1 MTRVLALL
9 ERLPL
14 RIKLILGFG
23 TLGALVLILG
33 VQSLRAQ
40 DLLKA
45 DMQRLYRQELAGIEP
60 LQEARVLMPHLVQGL
75 QHAVDGGNE
84 VVRSKGVTQFRESRQ
99 HLQEA
104 LLQIQPTLWRQENQE
119 RFATFEILLKRLLHD
134 GETALEL
141 ASAGDQVQ
149 ATRLINSVVFQSLDE
164 RADDLL
170 KQVASVKQA
179 SIHDTA
185 KQIAESAG
193 RSTRLTYV
201 LLFGGLALAW
211 LMGWLI
217 SRSIRLPLYQ
227 VRAAVDELTAGHL
240 DGTIPHTDLQN
251 ETGDLARAIATLQ
264 TESQQ
269 LERQRWVKAQT
280 EQLQADL
287 PQAETPRELTQ
298 VFLRH
303 MASMLGVCRG
313 VLYSVQEQDESLQLI
328 GSYATDPD
336 YPPAP
341 TVMMGAG
348 LLGQCALDR
357 APRELQGLGQSL
369 GRLHSQLGEVPA
381 SYLLVQPVLRGERLL
396 GVLELAGHQ
405 PLGPREQALLQE
417 AMPRLAGA
425 MAVMERNLAVQSLLI
440 ETRRQAD
447 EMGEQAL
454 RLELQSQELEKQQSA
469 LRATK
474 AWYRAIL
481 EAAPDGMIVI
491 NAEGAILMTNPQ
503 LDTLFGYAP
512 GELVGESIE
521 RLVPEAAR
529 GRHVSLRDGF
539 IAHGSTRQMGAK
551 LEDLKGLRKDG
562 NLFSVEIGL
571 SHLPL
576 LEGRGTC
583 ICASVRD
590 VSERRQMQAAL
601 KSSET
606 QLRAVLD
613 SSPVAMLIRDDEGRL
628 SYCNPELE
636 SLFGVDREQ
645 LGEMD
650 ESQFWCDAQARGR
663 FLDAA
668 ARGAVLNFEASLQRD
683 GGERFEVLLSAV
695 PLTLGERR
703 ISASWYYDI
712 TDRKAAEAHVQH
724 AREIAEEATRAKS
737 EFLANMSHEIRT
749 PMNAIIGMSHLALRT
764 NLDNRQRNYI
774 VKVHRSAESL
784 LGIINDILDFS
795 KIEAGRMDLELIPF
809 RLEDVLENFTNVVGL
824 KAEDKGLELLYSTV
838 ADLPT
843 ALIGDPLR
851 LGQILANLGNNAT
864 KFTEQGEIVLGIE
877 RLGTAEGKVEL
888 HFWVRDTG
896 IGMSEEQCQRIFQ
909 SFMQADSSTT
919 RKYGGT
925 GLGLAISKRLV
936 EMMEGRIWVESAL
949 GSGSTFHFCVRL
961 GVQANAPARRM
972 FTADELLGIRVL
984 VVDDNASAREILSG
998 MAHSFGVEV
1007 DVAESGRMAL
1017 RMLAQAEKNSL
1028 PFDVVLMDWRMPGMD
1043 GVETVRQMRS
1053 ANLARTP
1060 SVIMVTALDREELL
1074 EQARR
1079 EHVQLPV
1086 VLTKPVT
1093 PSTLLEAIGSV
1104 FGKLPQTGTRASER
1118 SEQSADNI
1126 ARLKGARLL
1135 LVEDNELNRELA
1147 CDLLQEAGITL
1158 ELAFDGQQ
1166 ALDLLARD
1174 SDFDGVLMDCQMPV
1188 MDGYTATRRIRQ
1200 QSHLAALPIIAM
1212 TADAMTGDRER
1223 ALACGMND
1231 HLTKPLDVETMFA
1244 TLAGWIK
1251 PRRGRRGREQEVNDP
1266 ETSEQLPAELEGI
1279 DQVAGLAAC
1288 SGKRALYLR
1297 LLRTFHAAQISFV
1310 EQFQAALADTDPA
1323 AAMRAAHT
1331 LRGCA
1336 GNIGAKALAQTAAQL
1351 EQACRAGETSSVVQ
1365 SHLAEVQQCL
1375 MPVLNTLA
1383 RLGATSPPIAQQ
1395 ASQPSTELKQQL
1407 TRLGQLLAESDTAA
1421 FEALEEIRRLALDVA
1436 LAKRLSR
1443 VAHEL
1448 ERFDFDR
1455 ALALLQSEVKLSIDD
1470 SQLGSFGGS
1479 QL

>member
-1 MTRVLALL
+1 MTRVLAQL

-14 RIKLILGFG
+14 RIKLILGFA
-23 TLGALVLILG
+23 TLGALVLVLG
-33 VQSLRAQ
+33 VQSLRTQ

-45 DMQRLYRQELAGIEP
+45 DMQRLYQHELAGIEP
-60 LQEARVLMPHLVQGL
+60 LQEARVQMSHLMQGL
-75 QHAVDGGNE
+75 QHAVGGNNADD
-84 VVRSKGVTQFRESRQ
+84 RSKGVEQFREARQ
-99 HLQEA
+99 HLEEA
-104 LLQIQPTLWRQENQE
+104 LLQTQPTLWREENQE
-119 RFATFEILLKRLLHD
+119 RFATFEVLLKRLLHD
-134 GETALEL
+134 SEAALEL
-141 ASAGDQVQ
+141 AAGDQAQ
-149 ATRLINSVVFQSLDE
+149 ALRMINSVGFQGLDE
-164 RADDLL
+164 RGDNLL
-170 KQVASVKQA
+170 KEMARIKQA

-185 KQIAESAG
+185 KQIADFAG
-193 RSTRLTYV
+193 RSTRLTYQ
-201 LLFGGLALAW
+201 LLLGGLALAW

-217 SRSIRLPLYQ
+217 SRSIRLPLYR
-227 VRAAVDELTAGHL
+227 VRAAVDELTAGRL
-240 DGTIPHTDLQN
+240 DGTIPHIDLQN

-287 PQAETPRELTQ
+287 PQAETPRDLAQ

-303 MASMLGVCRG
+303 MASMLGTCRG
-313 VLYSVQEQDESLQLI
+313 VLYSVQDQDESLQLI
-328 GSYATDPD
+328 GGYATDPD

-341 TVMMGAG
+341 TVALGAG

-357 APRELQGLGQSL
+357 APRELQGLTQPL

-396 GVLELAGHQ
+396 GVLELAGYQ
-405 PLGPREQALLQE
+405 PLGAREQSLLQE

-425 MAVMERNLAVQSLLI
+425 MAVMERHLAVQSLLS

-447 EMGEQAL
+447 EMGQQAL
-454 RLELQSQELEKQQSA
+454 RLELQSKELEAQQTA

-491 NAEGAILMTNPQ
+491 NAEGEILMTNPQ
-503 LDTLFGYAP
+503 LDTLFGYAT
-512 GELVGESIE
+512 GELVGETIE
-521 RLVPEAAR
+521 RLVPDAAR
-529 GRHVSLRDGF
+529 GRHVALRNGF

-551 LEDLKGLRKDG
+551 LDDLKGLRKDG
-562 NLFSVEIGL
+562 SLFSVEIGL

-613 SSPVAMLIRDDEGRL
+613 SSPVAMLIRGDDGLL

-636 SLFGVDREQ
+636 GLFGVSREQ

-650 ESQFWCDAQARGR
+650 ESRFWCDAQAHDR
-663 FLDAA
+663 FLAA
-668 ARGAVLNFEASLQRD
+668 AAKGAVLNFEASLQRD
-683 GGERFEVLLSAV
+683 GGKRFEVLLSAV
-695 PLTLGERR
+695 PLTLGERN

-712 TDRKAAEAHVQH
+712 TDRKAAEAQVQH

-764 NLDNRQRNYI
+764 DLDNRQRNYI

-795 KIEAGRMDLELIPF
+795 KIEAGRMDLERIPF

-824 KAEDKGLELLYSTV
+824 RAEDKGLELLYSTV

-851 LGQILANLGNNAT
+851 LGQVLANLGNNAT

-877 RLGTAEGKVEL
+877 RTGNDEGKVEL

-909 SFMQADSSTT
+909 SFIQADSSTT

-936 EMMEGRIWVESAL
+936 EMMGGRIWVESVL
-949 GSGSTFHFCVRL
+949 GSGSTFHFCVSL
-961 GVQANAPARRM
+961 GLQADAPARRM

-1017 RMLAQAEKNSL
+1017 RMLAQAEKDSL
-1028 PFDVVLMDWRMPGMD
+1028 PFDLVLMDWRMPGMD

-1074 EQARR
+1074 EQAR
-1079 EHVQLPV
+1079 HQDVHLPV

-1093 PSTLLEAIGSV
+1093 PSTLLEAIGTV
-1104 FGKLPQTGTRASER
+1104 FGKVPQTATRAHER
-1118 SEQSADNI
+1118 NEQSADNM
-1126 ARLKGARLL
+1126 ARLRGARLL

-1147 CDLLQEAGITL
+1147 CDLLQEAGIEL

-1166 ALDLLARD
+1166 ALDRLARD

-1200 QSHLAALPIIAM
+1200 QSDFAALPIIAM
-1212 TADAMTGDRER
+1212 TADAMAGDRER

-1231 HLTKPLDVETMFA
+1231 HLSKPLDVDGMFA
-1244 TLAGWIK
+1244 TLARWIT
-1251 PRRGRRGREQEVNDP
+1251 PRPGRGGRAREVTVA
-1266 ETSEQLPAELEGI
+1266 ETSGQLPAELAGI

-1288 SGKRALYLR
+1288 SGKTALYLR
-1297 LLRTFHAAQISFV
+1297 LLRTFHGTQKHFV
-1310 EQFQAALADTDPA
+1310 EQFETAIADADADPTAAV
-1323 AAMRAAHT
+1323 RIAHT
-1331 LRGCA
+1331 LHGNA
-1336 GNIGAKALAQTAAQL
+1336 GNIGAKALAQAAAQL
-1351 EQACRAGETSSVVQ
+1351 EQACRAGEPIDGMQ
-1365 SHLAEVQQCL
+1365 AHLAEVRQCL
-1375 MPVLNTLA
+1375 IPVLSALA
-1383 RLGATSPPIAQQ
+1383 LLPEEKTPIGAKSPQAEAELGDR
-1395 ASQPSTELKQQL
+1395 L
-1407 TRLGQLLAESDTAA
+1407 TRLEQLLAESDTAA
-1421 FEALEEIRRLALDVA
+1421 IEALDELRRLSLDDA
-1436 LAKRLSR
+1436 LARRLSR
-1443 VAHEL
+1443 VAQQL
-1448 ERFDFDR
+1448 ERFDFDQ
-1455 ALALLQSEVKLSIDD
+1455 ALALLQGETERSTLPPE
-1470 SQLGSFGGS
+1470 
-1479 QL
+1479 

>member
-14 RIKLILGFG
+14 RIKLILGFAA
-23 TLGALVLILG
+23 LGALVLVLG
-33 VQSLRAQ
+33 VQSLRTQ
-40 DLLKA
+40 DSLKA
-45 DMQRLYRQELAGIEP
+45 DMRRLYQQELAGMEH
-60 LQEARVLMPHLVQGL
+60 LQEARVQMPHLVQGL
-75 QHAVDGGNE
+75 QHAVNGDSE
-84 VVRSKGVTQFRESRQ
+84 VVRSKGVEQFREARKN
-99 HLQEA
+99 LQEA
-104 LLQIQPTLWRQENQE
+104 LQLAQPTLWRQENQE
-119 RFATFEILLKRLLHD
+119 RFATFEVLLKRLLQD
-134 GETALEL
+134 GEAALQL
-141 ASAGDQVQ
+141 AGAGDQAQ
-149 ATRLINSVVFQSLDE
+149 ASRLINSVLFQGLDE
-164 RADDLL
+164 RVDDLL
-170 KQVASVKQA
+170 KQMAGAKQA

-185 KQIAESAG
+185 KQIAEFAG
-193 RSTRLTYV
+193 RSTRLTYQ
-201 LLFGGLALAW
+201 LLLGGLTLAL

-217 SRSIRLPLYQ
+217 SRSIRLPLYR
-227 VRAAVDELTAGHL
+227 VRAAVDELAAGRL

-269 LERQRWVKAQT
+269 LERQRWVKAQA
-280 EQLQADL
+280 ELLQTNL
-287 PQAETPRELTQ
+287 PQAETPHELAQ

-303 MASMLGVCRG
+303 MASMLGISRG
-313 VLYSVQEQDESLQLI
+313 VLYSVQEHNESLQLI

-336 YPPAP
+336 SPPAS
-341 TVMMGAG
+341 TVTFGAG

-357 APRELQGLGQSL
+357 ASRELQGLTQSF

-381 SYLLVQPVLRGERLL
+381 SYLLVQPVVRGERLL

-405 PLGPREQALLQE
+405 PLGPREQSLLQE

-425 MAVMERNLAVQSLLI
+425 MAVMERHLAVQSLLV

-454 RLELQSQELEKQQSA
+454 RLELQSKELEAQQSA

-491 NAEGAILMTNPQ
+491 NAEGEILITNPQ

-512 GELVGESIE
+512 GELVGEAIE
-521 RLVPEAAR
+521 RLVPDAAR
-529 GRHVSLRDGF
+529 GRHVTLRNGF

-551 LEDLKGLRKDG
+551 LDDLKGLRKDG
-562 NLFSVEIGL
+562 SLFSVEIGL

-645 LGEMD
+645 FGEMD
-650 ESQFWCDAQARGR
+650 ENLFWCDAQARSR

-668 ARGAVLNFEASLQRD
+668 AKGAVINFEASLQRSA
-683 GGERFEVLLSAV
+683 GERFDVLLSAV
-695 PLTLGERR
+695 PLIPGERS
-703 ISASWYYDI
+703 SASWYYDI
-712 TDRKAAEAHVQH
+712 TDRKAAEAQVQL

-764 NLDNRQRNYI
+764 ELDNRQRNYI
-774 VKVHRSAESL
+774 VKVHRSAENL

-838 ADLPT
+838 ANLPT

-851 LGQILANLGNNAT
+851 LGQVLANLGNNAT
-864 KFTEQGEIVLGIE
+864 KFTEHGEIVLGIE
-877 RLGTAEGKVEL
+877 RVGSEEGKVEL

-909 SFMQADSSTT
+909 SFIQADSSTT

-925 GLGLAISKRLV
+925 GLGLSISKRLV
-936 EMMEGRIWVESAL
+936 ELMDGRIWVESTL
-949 GSGSTFHFCVRL
+949 GIGSTFHFCVSL
-961 GVQANAPARRM
+961 GIQAEAPARRM

-984 VVDDNASAREILSG
+984 VVDDNASAREILSV

-1017 RMLAQAEKNSL
+1017 RMLVQAEKASL
-1028 PFDVVLMDWRMPGMD
+1028 PFDLVLMDWRMPGMD

-1053 ANLARTP
+1053 SNLTRTP

-1074 EQARR
+1074 EQAKLQ
-1079 EHVQLPV
+1079 HVQLPV

-1093 PSTLLEAIGSV
+1093 PSTLLESIGTV
-1104 FGKLPQTGTRASER
+1104 FGKVPQTGTRASER
-1118 SEQSADNI
+1118 NEQSADHM
-1126 ARLKGARLL
+1126 ARLKGGRLL

-1147 CDLLQEAGITL
+1147 CDLLQGAGIEL
-1158 ELAFDGQQ
+1158 EQAFDGQQ

-1200 QSHLAALPIIAM
+1200 QSNFAALPIIAM
-1212 TADAMTGDRER
+1212 TADAMAVDRER

-1231 HLTKPLDVETMFA
+1231 HLSKPLDVDAMFA
-1244 TLAGWIK
+1244 TLAKWIK
-1251 PRRGRRGREQEVNDP
+1251 PRLGRSGQAQELNDP
-1266 ETSEQLPAELEGI
+1266 QISASLPTELEGI
-1279 DQVAGLAAC
+1279 DKVAGLTAC
-1288 SGKRALYLR
+1288 SGKEALYLR
-1297 LLRTFHAAQISFV
+1297 LLRKFHATQFCFV
-1310 EQFQAALADTDPA
+1310 EQFQAALADPDPTA
-1323 AAMRAAHT
+1323 ATRMAHT
-1331 LRGCA
+1331 LRGNA
-1336 GNIGAKALAQTAAQL
+1336 GNIGAKSVAQAAAQL
-1351 EQACRAGETSSVVQ
+1351 EQACRAGEPSKVVQ
-1365 SHLAEVQQCL
+1365 SNLSEVEQHL
-1375 MPVLNTLA
+1375 MPVLSALSRLGEVNPASVEQALPSGPTISGRLA
-1383 RLGATSPPIAQQ
+1383 RL
-1395 ASQPSTELKQQL
+1395 
-1407 TRLGQLLAESDTAA
+1407 RRLLADSDTAA
-1421 FEALEEIRRLALDVA
+1421 IGALGEMRGLSLGDA
-1436 LAKRLSR
+1436 LAQRLDL
-1443 VAHEL
+1443 VAQQL
-1448 ERFDFDR
+1448 ERFDFER
-1455 ALALLQSEVKLSIDD
+1455 ALELLQGEIQHFVSTDD
-1470 SQLGSFGGS
+1470 DNVGEIE
-1479 QL
+1479 

>member
-1 MTRVLALL
+1 MIRVFALL

-14 RIKLILGFG
+14 RIKLILGFA
-23 TLGALVLILG
+23 TSGALVLALG
-33 VQSLRAQ
+33 VQSLRTQ

-45 DMQRLYRQELAGIEP
+45 DMQRLYGQELAGIEP
-60 LQEARVLMPHLVQGL
+60 LQKARVLMPHLMQGL
-75 QHAVDGGNE
+75 QYAVDGSNE
-84 VVRSKGVTQFRESRQ
+84 EIRRKGARKFHEVRQ

-104 LLQIQPTLWRQENQE
+104 LLQIRPTLWRQENQE
-119 RFATFEILLKRLLHD
+119 RFATFENLLKRLLD
-134 GETALEL
+134 EGDAALQL
-141 ASAGDQVQ
+141 ADAGDQAQ
-149 ATRLINSVVFQSLDE
+149 ASRMINNVVFQGLDE
-164 RADDLL
+164 RGDELL
-170 KQVASVKQA
+170 KEVAQIKQA

-185 KQIAESAG
+185 KQIADFAG
-193 RSTRLTYV
+193 RSTRLTYQ
-201 LLFGGLALAW
+201 LLLGGLALAL
-211 LMGWLI
+211 LMGGLV
-217 SRSIRLPLYQ
+217 SRSIRLPIDR
-227 VRAAVDELTAGHL
+227 VRAAIDDLTAGRL

-269 LERQRWVKAQT
+269 LERQRWVKAQA
-280 EQLQADL
+280 EQLQAQL
-287 PQAETPRELTQ
+287 PQAETPGELAQ

-303 MASMLGVCRG
+303 MAGMLGICRG
-313 VLYSVQEQDESLQLI
+313 VLYSVQEQDEYLQLI

-336 YPPAP
+336 CPPAP
-341 TVMMGAG
+341 TVTLGTG

-357 APRELQGLGQSL
+357 TPRELQGLTLSF

-396 GVLELAGHQ
+396 GVLELAGYQ
-405 PLGPREQALLQE
+405 PLGAREQSLLQE

-425 MAVMERNLAVQSLLI
+425 MAVMERHLAVQSLLF

-454 RLELQSQELEKQQSA
+454 RLELQSTELETQQGA
-469 LRATK
+469 LRATQ
-474 AWYRAIL
+474 AWYQAIL

-491 NAEGAILMTNPQ
+491 DDKGAILMTNPQ
-503 LDTLFGYAP
+503 LDSLFGYAP
-512 GELVGESIE
+512 GELVGEFIE
-521 RLVPEAAR
+521 QLVPEAAR
-529 GRHVSLRDGF
+529 GRHVALRDGF

-551 LEDLKGLRKDG
+551 LDDLKGLRKNG
-562 NLFSVEIGL
+562 SLFSVEIGL

-583 ICASVRD
+583 VCASVRD

-613 SSPVAMLIRDDEGRL
+613 SSPVAMLIHDDDGRL

-636 SLFGVDREQ
+636 SLFGVSLEQ
-645 LGEMD
+645 LREMD
-650 ESQFWCDAQARGR
+650 ERLFWTDALAHGR
-663 FLDAA
+663 FLAAA
-668 ARGAVLNFEASLQRD
+668 ARGPVLNFEASLQRD
-683 GGERFEVLLSAV
+683 GGEHFEVLLSTV
-695 PLTLGERR
+695 PLTLGERS

-712 TDRKAAEAHVQH
+712 TDRKAAEAQVQN

-764 NLDNRQRNYI
+764 ELDNRQRNYI
-774 VKVHRSAESL
+774 LKVHRSAENL

-809 RLEDVLENFTNVVGL
+809 RLEDVLENFTNVVGM
-824 KAEDKGLELLYSTV
+824 KAEDKGLELLYSAA

-851 LGQILANLGNNAT
+851 LGQILANLGSNAT
-864 KFTEQGEIVLGIE
+864 KFTEQGEVVLGIE
-877 RLGTAEGKVEL
+877 RLGGDEDKVEL

-909 SFMQADSSTT
+909 SFIQADNSTT

-936 EMMEGRIWVESAL
+936 ELMGGRIWVESL
-949 GSGSTFHFCVRL
+949 PGCGSTFHFDVRL
-961 GVQANAPARRM
+961 GIQAEAPLRRM

-998 MAHSFGVEV
+998 MAQSFGVEV
-1007 DVAESGRMAL
+1007 EVAESGRMAL
-1017 RMLAQAEKNSL
+1017 RMLAQAEQNSL
-1028 PFDVVLMDWRMPGMD
+1028 PFDLVLMDWRMPGMD

-1074 EQARR
+1074 EQAKRQQ
-1079 EHVQLPV
+1079 VQLPM

-1093 PSTLLEAIGSV
+1093 PSTLLEAIGTL
-1104 FGKLPQTGTRASER
+1104 FGKLPHTGTRANER
-1118 SEQSADNI
+1118 NEQSTDNM

-1147 CDLLQEAGITL
+1147 CDLLLEAGIEL
-1158 ELAFDGQQ
+1158 ELAYDGLQ
-1166 ALDLLARD
+1166 ALDVLARD

-1188 MDGYTATRRIRQ
+1188 MDGYTAASRIRQ
-1200 QSHLAALPIIAM
+1200 QPNFETLPIIAM
-1212 TADAMTGDRER
+1212 TADAMAGDRER

-1231 HLTKPLDVETMFA
+1231 HLSKPLDVACMFA
-1244 TLAGWIK
+1244 TLARWIK
-1251 PRRGRRGREQEVNDP
+1251 PRPRRAVVAPKVHIAEASG
-1266 ETSEQLPAELEGI
+1266 QLPAELEGI

-1288 SGKRALYLR
+1288 SGKIALYLR
-1297 LLRTFHAAQISFV
+1297 LLRTFLATQGRFV
-1310 EQFQAALADTDPA
+1310 DQFQTAISDADPTAAFR
-1323 AAMRAAHT
+1323 MAHT
-1331 LRGCA
+1331 LRGNA
-1336 GNIGAKALAQTAAQL
+1336 GNIGATALAQAAAQL
-1351 EQACRAGETSSVVQ
+1351 EQGCREGESSDRVQ
-1365 SHLAEVQQCL
+1365 AYLTEVRRHLV
-1375 MPVLNTLA
+1375 PVLSALSLLPENKMGLGRHSPQPDMELDEPLS
-1383 RLGATSPPIAQQ
+1383 RL
-1395 ASQPSTELKQQL
+1395 
-1407 TRLGQLLAESDTAA
+1407 RQLLAENDTAA
-1421 FEALEEIRRLALDVA
+1421 FEALDDIRRFPLEYA
-1436 LAKRLSR
+1436 LAQRLSR
-1443 VAHEL
+1443 VAQQL
-1448 ERFDFDR
+1448 ESFDFDQ
-1455 ALALLQSEVKLSIDD
+1455 ALALLQGEIKLSEPP
-1470 SQLGSFGGS
+1470 LE
-1479 QL
+1479 

>member
-14 RIKLILGFG
+14 RIKLILGFA
-23 TLGALVLILG
+23 TLGALVLVLG
-33 VQSLRAQ
+33 VQSLRTQ
-40 DLLKA
+40 DFLKA
-45 DMQRLYRQELAGIEP
+45 DMRRLYQQELAGMEQ
-60 LQEARVLMPHLVQGL
+60 LQEARVQMPHLVQGL
-75 QHAVDGGNE
+75 QHAVNGDSE
-84 VVRSKGVTQFRESRQ
+84 VVRSKGVEQFREARKN
-99 HLQEA
+99 LQEA
-104 LLQIQPTLWRQENQE
+104 LQQAQPTLWRQENQE
-119 RFATFEILLKRLLHD
+119 RFATFEVLLKRLLQD
-134 GETALEL
+134 GEAALQL
-141 ASAGDQVQ
+141 AGAGEHAQ
-149 ATRLINSVVFQSLDE
+149 AWRLINSVLFQGLDE
-164 RADDLL
+164 RVDDLL
-170 KQVASVKQA
+170 KQMAGAKQA

-185 KQIAESAG
+185 KQIAEFAG
-193 RSTRLTYV
+193 RSTRLTYQ
-201 LLFGGLALAW
+201 LLLGGLTLAL

-217 SRSIRLPLYQ
+217 SRSIRLPLDR
-227 VRAAVDELTAGHL
+227 VRAAVDELTAGRL

-287 PQAETPRELTQ
+287 PQAETPRELAQ

-303 MASMLGVCRG
+303 MASMLGICRG
-313 VLYSVQEQDESLQLI
+313 VLYSSHEQDESLQLI
-328 GSYATDPD
+328 GSYAADPD

-341 TVMMGAG
+341 TVALGAG

-357 APRELQGLGQSL
+357 APRELQGLTQSF

-396 GVLELAGHQ
+396 GVLELAGYQ
-405 PLGPREQALLQE
+405 PLGVREQALLQE

-447 EMGEQAL
+447 EMGQQAL
-454 RLELQSQELEKQQSA
+454 RLELQSKELEAQQSA

-491 NAEGAILMTNPQ
+491 NAEGVILMTNPQ
-503 LDTLFGYAP
+503 LDTLFGYAT
-512 GELVGESIE
+512 GELVGATIE
-521 RLVPEAAR
+521 RLVPEAVR
-529 GRHVSLRDGF
+529 GRHVKLRNGF
-539 IAHGSTRQMGAK
+539 IAHGSTRQMGTN
-551 LEDLKGLRKDG
+551 LDDLKGIRKDG
-562 NLFSVEIGL
+562 SLFSVEIGL

-590 VSERRQMQAAL
+590 VSERRQMQVAL

-613 SSPVAMLIRDDEGRL
+613 SSPVAMLIRGDDGRL

-636 SLFGVDREQ
+636 SLFGVGREQ
-645 LGEMD
+645 LREMD
-650 ESQFWCDAQARGR
+650 ESLFWCDAQARGR
-663 FLDAA
+663 FLEAA

-695 PLTLGERR
+695 PLTLGDRS

-712 TDRKAAEAHVQH
+712 TDRKAAEAQVQQ

-764 NLDNRQRNYI
+764 ELDNRQRNYI
-774 VKVHRSAESL
+774 VKVHRAAENL
-784 LGIINDILDFS
+784 LGLINDILDFS

-809 RLEDVLENFTNVVGL
+809 RLEDVLENFTNMVGL
-824 KAEDKGLELLYSTV
+824 KAEDKGLELLYNAV

-851 LGQILANLGNNAT
+851 LGQVLANLGNNAT

-877 RLGTAEGKVEL
+877 RLGSDEGMVEL

-909 SFMQADSSTT
+909 SFTQADSSTT

-936 EMMEGRIWVESAL
+936 ELMGGRIWVESEL
-949 GSGSTFHFCVRL
+949 GSGSTFHFCISL
-961 GVQANAPARRM
+961 GMQADAPARRM

-1017 RMLAQAEKNSL
+1017 RMLARAEQNSL

-1079 EHVQLPV
+1079 QHVKLPV

-1093 PSTLLEAIGSV
+1093 PSTLLEAIGTV
-1104 FGKLPQTGTRASER
+1104 FGKVPQTGTRASER
-1118 SEQSADNI
+1118 NELSTDNL

-1147 CDLLQEAGITL
+1147 CDLLQGAGIEL
-1158 ELAFDGQQ
+1158 DLAFDGQQ
-1166 ALDLLARD
+1166 ALDMLARD

-1200 QSHLAALPIIAM
+1200 QSNFTALPIIAM
-1212 TADAMTGDRER
+1212 TADAMAGDRER

-1231 HLTKPLDVETMFA
+1231 HLSKPLDVDAMFA
-1244 TLAGWIK
+1244 TLARWIK
-1251 PRRGRRGREQEVNDP
+1251 PRLGREGRVPEVTVAQ
-1266 ETSEQLPAELEGI
+1266 TSGRLPAELEGI

-1288 SGKRALYLR
+1288 SGKSALYLR
-1297 LLRTFHAAQISFV
+1297 LLRKFHTTQLSFV
-1310 EQFQAALADTDPA
+1310 EQFQTALTDADPT
-1323 AAMRAAHT
+1323 AAMRMAHT
-1331 LRGCA
+1331 LRGTA
-1336 GNIGAKALAQTAAQL
+1336 GNIGAKVVAQAAAQL
-1351 EQACRAGETSSVVQ
+1351 EQACQADEPSSVVQ
-1365 SHLAEVQQCL
+1365 FKLGEVQQRL
-1375 MPVLNTLA
+1375 MPVLGALSRLGEASLPSVEQAPQPGAKLSERLA
-1383 RLGATSPPIAQQ
+1383 RL
-1395 ASQPSTELKQQL
+1395 
-1407 TRLGQLLAESDTAA
+1407 RQLLAESDTAA
-1421 FEALEEIRRLALDVA
+1421 FEALDEVRRLSLDDA
-1436 LAKRLSR
+1436 LAQLLGR
-1443 VAHEL
+1443 VAHQL

-1455 ALALLQSEVKLSIDD
+1455 ALALLQGEVQRSTRDD
-1470 SQLGSFGGS
+1470 SHFGKLGSE
-1479 QL
+1479 

>member
-9 ERLPL
+9 EKLPL
-14 RIKLILGFG
+14 RIKLILGFA
-23 TLGALVLILG
+23 TLGMLVLVLG
-33 VQSLRAQ
+33 AQSLRTQ
-40 DLLKA
+40 DLLET
-45 DMQRLYRQELAGIEP
+45 DMQRLYQQELAGIEP
-60 LQEARVLMPHLVQGL
+60 LQEARVLMPHLMQGL
-75 QHAVDGGNE
+75 QHAVGGNSE
-84 VVRSKGVTQFRESRQ
+84 DVRSKGVEQFGEARQ
-99 HLQEA
+99 HLQVA
-104 LLQIQPTLWRQENQE
+104 LLQVQPTLWRQENQE
-119 RFATFEILLKRLLHD
+119 RFALFEVLLKRFLHD
-134 GETALEL
+134 GEAALEL
-141 ASAGDQVQ
+141 AAAGDQ
-149 ATRLINSVVFQSLDE
+149 ARALRLIDSDEFQGLDE
-164 RADDLL
+164 QGDDLL
-170 KQVASVKQA
+170 KQMARIKQA

-185 KQIAESAG
+185 KQIADFAG
-193 RSTRLTYV
+193 RSTRLTYQ
-201 LLFGGLALAW
+201 LLLGGLTLAL

-217 SRSIRLPLYQ
+217 SRSIRLPLDR
-227 VRAAVDELTAGHL
+227 VRAAVDELTAGRL
-240 DGTIPHTDLQN
+240 DGTIPYTDLQN
-251 ETGDLARAIATLQ
+251 ETGDLARAIAMLQ

-287 PQAETPRELTQ
+287 PHAETPRKLAQ

-303 MASMLGVCRG
+303 MASMLGICRG
-313 VLYSVQEQDESLQLI
+313 VLYSVQEQDKSLQLI

-341 TVMMGAG
+341 TVALGAG

-357 APRELQGLGQSL
+357 APRELQGLTQPL

-396 GVLELAGHQ
+396 GMLELAGYQ
-405 PLGPREQALLQE
+405 PLGAREQSLLQE

-425 MAVMERNLAVQSLLI
+425 MAVMERHLAVQSLLI

-447 EMGEQAL
+447 EMGQQAL
-454 RLELQSQELEKQQSA
+454 RLELQSKELEAQQTA

-503 LDTLFGYAP
+503 LDTLFGYAT
-512 GELVGESIE
+512 GELVGETIE
-521 RLVPEAAR
+521 RLVPDAAR
-529 GRHVSLRDGF
+529 GRHVTLRNGF
-539 IAHGSTRQMGAK
+539 IAHGSTRQMGAN
-551 LEDLKGLRKDG
+551 LDDLKGLRKDG
-562 NLFSVEIGL
+562 SLFSVEIGL

-590 VSERRQMQAAL
+590 VSERRQMQAAV

-613 SSPVAMLIRDDEGRL
+613 SSPVAMLIRDDDGRL

-636 SLFGVDREQ
+636 GLFGVSREQ

-650 ESQFWCDAQARGR
+650 ESRFWCDAQAHDR
-663 FLDAA
+663 FLAA
-668 ARGAVLNFEASLQRD
+668 AAKGAVLNFEASLQRD
-683 GGERFEVLLSAV
+683 GGKRFEVLLSAV
-695 PLTLGERR
+695 PLALGERN

-712 TDRKAAEAHVQH
+712 TDRKAAEALVQH

-764 NLDNRQRNYI
+764 DLDNRQRNYI

-824 KAEDKGLELLYSTV
+824 RAEDKGLELLYSTV

-851 LGQILANLGNNAT
+851 LGQVLANLGNNAT

-877 RLGTAEGKVEL
+877 RVGSDEGKVEL

-896 IGMSEEQCQRIFQ
+896 IGMSEEQCQRVFQ
-909 SFMQADSSTT
+909 SFIQADSSTT

-936 EMMEGRIWVESAL
+936 EMMGGRIWVESTL
-949 GSGSTFHFCVRL
+949 GSGSTFHFCVSL
-961 GVQANAPARRM
+961 GLQTAATARRM
-972 FTADELLGIRVL
+972 FTAEELLGIRVL

-1017 RMLAQAEKNSL
+1017 RMLAQAEKDSL
-1028 PFDVVLMDWRMPGMD
+1028 PFDLVLMDWRMPGMD

-1053 ANLARTP
+1053 ANLTRTP

-1074 EQARR
+1074 EQAR
-1079 EHVQLPV
+1079 HQDVHLPV

-1093 PSTLLEAIGSV
+1093 PSTLLEAIGTV
-1104 FGKLPQTGTRASER
+1104 FGKVPQTGTRAHER
-1118 SEQSADNI
+1118 TEQSADNM

-1147 CDLLQEAGITL
+1147 CDLLQEAGIEF
-1158 ELAFDGQQ
+1158 ELADDGQQ
-1166 ALDLLARD
+1166 ALDWLARD

-1200 QSHLAALPIIAM
+1200 QSNFAALPIIAM
-1212 TADAMTGDRER
+1212 TADAMAGDRER
-1223 ALACGMND
+1223 ALTCGMND
-1231 HLTKPLDVETMFA
+1231 HLSKPLDVDGMFA
-1244 TLAGWIK
+1244 TLARWIT
-1251 PRRGRRGREQEVNDP
+1251 PRPGRGGRAREVTVAD
-1266 ETSEQLPAELEGI
+1266 TSGQLPAELAGI

-1288 SGKRALYLR
+1288 SGKTALYLR
-1297 LLRTFHAAQISFV
+1297 LLRTFHATQKSFV
-1310 EQFQAALADTDPA
+1310 EQFKTAIADADPTAAVR
-1323 AAMRAAHT
+1323 MAHT
-1331 LRGCA
+1331 LHGNA
-1336 GNIGAKALAQTAAQL
+1336 GNIGARALAQAAAQL
-1351 EQACRAGETSSVVQ
+1351 EQACRAGEPSDGVQ
-1365 SHLAEVQQCL
+1365 AHLTEVSRCL
-1375 MPVLNTLA
+1375 IPVLSALA
-1383 RLGATSPPIAQQ
+1383 VLPEEKTASGAKPPQAEAELGD
-1395 ASQPSTELKQQL
+1395 QL

-1421 FEALEEIRRLALDVA
+1421 FEALDELRRLSLDNA
-1436 LAKRLSR
+1436 LARRLSR
-1443 VAHEL
+1443 VAQQL

-1455 ALALLQSEVKLSIDD
+1455 ALALLQGEINHSALPPE
-1470 SQLGSFGGS
+1470 
-1479 QL
+1479 